1 MKPDWETPILSLLKT
16 DPYYQQMLCECEALE
31 REYVRIASSLTKEES
46 ALIDKYIA
54 ICEEMQY
61 REVQIAYA
69 YGLQNGDGCR
79 KTATT

>member
-1 MKPDWETPILSLLKT
+1 MKPDWEAPILSQLKT
-16 DPYYQQMLCECEALE
+16 DSYYQQMLCECEALE
-31 REYVRIASSLTKEES
+31 QEYVRITGSLPQEES

-69 YGLQNGDGCR
+69 YGIQKRN
-79 KTATT
+79 AP